1 MCAPDP
7 NAGVRMQAKMRNK
20 EKWAWYDSQSIKY
33 WNRETSYVR
42 GTHRIGMG
50 LSRRKSD
57 AHRNI
62 LAAIGKTRQESAKSF
77 KAYAQKKIL
86 DEGTTKGLMSS
97 RSSKFGLTQYQG
109 VLDKQAQLES
119 MLDSTMNEKADTVK
133 QGIQRE
139 YYQQRAKNREKL
151 GVRPEFGSAVYM
163 PPKDTA
169 GQMWANIQLGLS
181 IASLFVPKSDIRAK
195 ENIVIVGK
203 SKDGHNVYEWNY
215 KTDKNTRYRGVI
227 AQDVVKIDP
236 MAVAIRPDGY
246 LGVHY
251 DKIDVDMEVV
261 S

>member
-1 MCAPDP
+1 
-7 NAGVRMQAKMRNK
+7 
-20 EKWAWYDSQSIKY
+20 
-33 WNRETSYVR
+33 
-42 GTHRIGMG
+42 MG

-62 LAAIGKTRQESAKSF
+62 LSAIGLSRKKSAEYF
-77 KAYAQKKIL
+77 KQYAQKKIH

-97 RSSKFGLTQYQG
+97 RSRKFGIKDYQAI
-109 VLDKQAQLES
+109 LDKQAQLES
-119 MLDSTMNEKADTVK
+119 MLDNTMNEKADSVK

-151 GVRPEFGSAVYM
+151 GVRPEFGAATYL
-163 PPKDTA
+163 PPKDRA

-181 IASLFVPKSDIRAK
+181 IASLFVKPSDIRMK
-195 ENIVIVGK
+195 ENISKIGK
-203 SKDGHNVYEWNY
+203 SKDGHNIYEWNY

-227 AQDVVKIDP
+227 AQDVVKINP

>member
-7 NAGVRMQAKMRNK
+7 NAGVRMQAKIRNK

-33 WNRETSYVR
+33 WNKETSYVR

-62 LAAIGKTRQESAKSF
+62 LAAIGLSRKKSAEHF
-77 KAYAQKKIL
+77 KNYAQKKIH

-97 RSSKFGLTQYQG
+97 RSRKFGLKNYQAI
-109 VLDKQAQLES
+109 LDKQAQLES
-119 MLDSTMNEKADTVK
+119 MLDNTMNEKADTVK

-151 GVRPEFGSAVYM
+151 GVRPEFGAATYL
-163 PPKDTA
+163 PPKDRA

-181 IASLFVPKSDIRAK
+181 IASLFVKPSDIRMK
-195 ENIVIVGK
+195 ENISKVGK
-203 SKDGHNVYEWNY
+203 SKDGHNIYEWNY
-215 KTDKNTRYRGVI
+215 KTNKNTRYRGVI

>member
-62 LAAIGKTRQESAKSF
+62 LFTIGKSRQLTAKNY
-77 KAYAQKKIL
+77 KDYAQQKQFS
-86 DEGTTKGLMSS
+86 EGSVKGLMST
-97 RSSKFGLTQYQG
+97 RSSKFALNQYKG

-119 MLDSTMNEKADTVK
+119 MLDSTMNEKADIVK
-133 QGIQRE
+133 QGIKRE
-139 YYQQRAKNREKL
+139 FYQQRAKNREKL

-169 GQMWANIQLGLS
+169 GQFWANVQLGLS
-181 IASLFVPKSDIRAK
+181 IASLFVKPSDIRMK

>member
-1 MCAPDP
+1 
-7 NAGVRMQAKMRNK
+7 
-20 EKWAWYDSQSIKY
+20 
-33 WNRETSYVR
+33 
-42 GTHRIGMG
+42 MG

-62 LAAIGKTRQESAKSF
+62 LAAIGLSRKKSAENF
-77 KAYAQKKIL
+77 KNNAQKKIH

-97 RSSKFGLTQYQG
+97 RSRKFGIKKYQAI
-109 VLDKQAQLES
+109 LDKQAQLES
-119 MLDSTMNEKADTVK
+119 MLDNTMNEKADSVK

-151 GVRPEFGSAVYM
+151 GVRPEFGAATYL
-163 PPKDTA
+163 PPKDRA

-181 IASLFVPKSDIRAK
+181 IASLFVPTPSSDIRMK
-195 ENIVIVGK
+195 ENISKIGK
-203 SKDGHNVYEWNY
+203 SKDGHNIYEWNY

-227 AQDVVKIDP
+227 AQDVVKINP

>member
-1 MCAPDP
+1 
-7 NAGVRMQAKMRNK
+7 
-20 EKWAWYDSQSIKY
+20 
-33 WNRETSYVR
+33 
-42 GTHRIGMG
+42 MG

-62 LAAIGKTRQESAKSF
+62 LSAIGLSRKKSAEYF
-77 KAYAQKKIL
+77 KQYAQSKIH

-97 RSSKFGLTQYQG
+97 RSRKFGIKDYQAI
-109 VLDKQAQLES
+109 LDKQAQLES
-119 MLDSTMNEKADTVK
+119 MLDNTMNEKADSVK

-151 GVRPEFGSAVYM
+151 GVRPEFGAATYL
-163 PPKDTA
+163 PPKDRA

-181 IASLFVPKSDIRAK
+181 IASLFVKPSDIRMK
-195 ENIVIVGK
+195 ENISKVGK
-203 SKDGHNVYEWNY
+203 SKDGHNIYEWNY
-215 KTDKNTRYRGVI
+215 KTNKNTRYRGVI
-227 AQDVVKIDP
+227 AQDVVKINP